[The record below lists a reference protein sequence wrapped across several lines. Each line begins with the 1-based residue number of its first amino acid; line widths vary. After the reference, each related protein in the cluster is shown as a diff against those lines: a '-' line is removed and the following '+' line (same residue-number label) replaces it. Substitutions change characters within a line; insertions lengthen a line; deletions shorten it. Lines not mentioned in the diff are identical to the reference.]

1 MKAKPVRKLDPD
13 GPFDENA
20 RRIVRRRL
28 RELEDL
34 ARPAIA
40 SGDSDDLHDV
50 RIAAKRLRYV
60 LELCAP
66 ALGPGA
72 AKGAKTAKQLQGL
85 IGDIHDCDE
94 LAPRVRAH
102 IRRLRAEDAAAL
114 RAGAG
119 ARARDLDPEA
129 ARDAPN
135 RGRYRGL
142 HTLLA
147 HVTARREVLVAR
159 LRRDWA
165 RLEERDFGAEL
176 LTAISPVP
184 EPSEP
189 SPPDAAGS

>member
-1 MKAKPVRKLDPD
+1 MKAKPVRKLDPE

-20 RRIVRRRL
+20 RRIVRRRV

-40 SGDSDDLHDV
+40 RGDSQELHDV

-60 LELCAP
+60 LELCGP

-72 AKGAKTAKQLQGL
+72 VRGAKTAKQLQGL

-94 LAPRVRAH
+94 LAPRVRSH

-114 RAGAG
+114 RAHAG
-119 ARARDLDPEA
+119 GRARDLAPA
-129 ARDAPN
+129 SARDTPN

-142 HTLLA
+142 HALLA
-147 HVTARREVLVAR
+147 YVTARREVLLER
-159 LRRDWA
+159 LRRDWV
-165 RLEERDFGAEL
+165 RLEERGFGDEL
-176 LTAISPVP
+176 LAAISPPAP
-184 EPSEP
+184 EPP
-189 SPPDAAGS
+189 APPDEEAP